1 MNNQFQS
8 QQGAVAVYITLLML
22 IMITSSAL
30 VLSSVFS
37 EQLRASR
44 EIISSERAFYA
55 ANSGVEEGLY
65 QLVYA
70 YGNEDIEFEG
80 EVEYGTEPA
89 ASYDVQAD
97 LILSDDGSVLRPCI
111 ASTGSHSREERR
123 ISLKPGGGS
132 CED

>member
-1 MNNQFQS
+1 MNTINQS

-22 IMITSSAL
+22 IMITSSAI

-65 QLVYA
+65 QLVYS
-70 YGNEDIEFEG
+70 YGNENIEFEG
-80 EVEYGTEPA
+80 EVPYNSEQA
-89 ASYDVQAD
+89 ATYDVQAD
-97 LILSDDGSVLRPCI
+97 LILSEDGTTLRPCI
-111 ASTGSHSREERR
+111 ASTGEHSREERR
-123 ISLKPGGGS
+123 ISLNPGGGS
-132 CED
+132 CDD